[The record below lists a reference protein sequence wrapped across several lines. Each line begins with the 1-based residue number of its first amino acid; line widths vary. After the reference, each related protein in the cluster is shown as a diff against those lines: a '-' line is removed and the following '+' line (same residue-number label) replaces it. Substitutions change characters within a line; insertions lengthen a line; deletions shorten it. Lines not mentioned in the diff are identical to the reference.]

1 VISGRVALQ
10 RPGVRLAARPKT
22 GEAQD
27 RVELDRVRRPAGDVV
42 LAVPEDDAD
51 GPCVEQMRI
60 FSHAA
65 GICLRL

>member
-1 VISGRVALQ
+1 MQ
-10 RPGVRLAARPKT
+10 RPGVRLVARPLEA
-22 GEAQD
+22 GEAED